1 MQDKSGIREVKSIE
15 FFKERFTIS
24 ILSQITK
31 HGYQENELFQIGWMD
46 YKDKGMFLHQDKKR
60 QNFLK

>member
-31 HGYQENELFQIGWMD
+31 HGYQENELIQIWWMD
-46 YKDKGMFLHQDKKR
+46 YKDKGMFLHQDEK
-60 QNFLK
+60 